1 MLDPIKELL
10 REISQTHGVARKL
23 EELTNESKL
32 AELEVIWM
40 KVTEEREVLEFQSTA
55 DWM

>member
-1 MLDPIKELL
+1 MLDPIRELL
-10 REISQTHGVARKL
+10 REVSQTHGVARKL